1 MVDREVNPLEQR
13 HLALSAR
20 FKAAWAFHQLL
31 VGMQRLMTSGEFK
44 GRSESF
50 QSLFSRLKTFA
61 ESMHGATAG
70 LDERSAAE
78 IGGLEREV
86 RSLYEE
92 LTREEE
98 AIAPS
103 ELRRFFGQV
112 RALDDRILIEVV
124 RFYLE
129 IQKGR
134 EWTQNRLDKI
144 DYLVSRLAERIAGP
158 DLQSGRVRL
167 DKVLEGLL
175 SSADPPEMP
184 TKEREGL
191 TGTLQDLRSEVRWV
205 KTFEELNESRLVEI
219 YRALKHDMGG
229 RIFHSRLLPLVVEVN
244 SAFSRKINELR
255 GHEESR
261 LMDQYQEL
269 SQLQERARP
278 RAVELQAE
286 LTVLQEQ
293 VEHFRDRARS
303 NDVRLGELVELGDS
317 LREVTS
323 RLRAEAPES
332 PEAGIPRD
340 VPKMPWFGGGYAS
353 RAALV
358 PDLDCLQPQW
368 SELLQALAG
377 FSDELDEEQAVRQHP
392 LDVFRLESREILAFR
407 RTVGAEPANVG
418 LEQFILAAAALR
430 HRIDQNQEEIRGLSL
445 GSPVTSNTELMY
457 QARESIRM
465 ADAYTKHFSHL
476 AEQAV
481 FDGDAQEARD
491 FLTLRIR
498 LLRESC
504 ELSILQSRTFAA
516 SQGSSS
522 RLANTDGLPVE
533 ELAMSASEDNSS
545 GDTGQD

>member
-31 VGMQRLMTSGEFK
+31 VGMQRLTTSGDFK
-44 GRSESF
+44 GRSDTF

-70 LDERSAAE
+70 LDEGSAAE

-86 RSLYEE
+86 RALFEE

-103 ELRRFFGQV
+103 EMRRFFGQV

-129 IQKGR
+129 IQKGC
-134 EWTQNRLDKI
+134 EWTPNRLDKT
-144 DYLVSRLAERIAGP
+144 DFLVSRLAEKIAGP
-158 DLQSGRVRL
+158 NLQSGRVRL
-167 DKVLEGLL
+167 DKVLQGLL
-175 SSADPPEMP
+175 ASADPPEVP
-184 TKEREGL
+184 TKEMEGL

-229 RIFHSRLLPLVVEVN
+229 RIFHSNLLPLVVEVN
-244 SAFSRKINELR
+244 SAFRRKINELR
-255 GHEESR
+255 SHEESR
-261 LMDQYQEL
+261 LMDDYQQL
-269 SQLQERARP
+269 SQLQQRARP
-278 RAVELQAE
+278 RGVELQAE

-303 NDVRLGELVELGDS
+303 NDVRLSELVELGDS
-317 LREVTS
+317 LRDVTS
-323 RLRAEAPES
+323 RLRTETPEP
-332 PEAGIPRD
+332 PEATIPRD
-340 VPKMPWFGGGYAS
+340 VPQMPWFGGGSAGRS
-353 RAALV
+353 VLV
-358 PDLDCLQPQW
+358 PDLECLQPQW
-368 SELLQALAG
+368 SELLQALAD
-377 FSDELDEEQAVRQHP
+377 FSDEPNEDQAVKQHP
-392 LDVFRLESREILAFR
+392 LDAFRLESRELLAFR

-418 LEQFILAAAALR
+418 LEQFILAAASLR
-430 HRIDQNQEEIRGLSL
+430 NRIDQNLAEL
-445 GSPVTSNTELMY
+445 GSLDLETPTLTNRELMY
-457 QARESIRM
+457 QARESILI
-465 ADAYTKHFSHL
+465 ADAFTKHFTHL

-481 FDGDAQEARD
+481 FDSDALEAKD
-491 FLTLRIR
+491 LLTLRIR

-504 ELSILQSRTFAA
+504 ELSILLSRISMT
-516 SQGSSS
+516 SQGGRS
-522 RLANTDGLPVE
+522 RSTGTFDSPVE
-533 ELAMSASEDNSS
+533 ELAISES
-545 GDTGQD
+545 GAKPTGDANQD